1 MSLSSTSRRLNNYTI
16 SSLGPLSFQKKNIS
30 SPSLIMETR
39 QFVQISWSRKCTK
52 PTCIWHGQGSGP
64 KPKWCVDIPAVS
76 DLERCAVTA
85 VIVIKLKI
93 LNVILNKQTVI
104 CVVKILLS
112 LSSILMLILLLLFKK
127 EIFEYNAGKRPR
139 F

>member
-1 MSLSSTSRRLNNYTI
+1 M
-16 SSLGPLSFQKKNIS
+16 
-30 SPSLIMETR
+30 
-39 QFVQISWSRKCTK
+39 
-52 PTCIWHGQGSGP
+52 
-64 KPKWCVDIPAVS
+64 S